1 MYENEH
7 RQIRISLSA
16 LLLKRK
22 MWKMIGGTEI
32 ENATEEKNSTTDG
45 QKIRPDSCVFVYGT
59 GMKNVQDESEN

>member
-1 MYENEH
+1 
-7 RQIRISLSA
+7 
-16 LLLKRK
+16 
-22 MWKMIGGTEI
+22 MIGGTEI